1 MNKHRGFFITL
12 EGMEGAGKSSHMAF
26 IAGQLENKGREVVT
40 TREPGG
46 TPLGEQIR
54 DLLLMQR
61 SLAIDSLAELL
72 LMFAARAQH
81 IRETIVPALQNGKI
95 VLCDR
100 FTDSSYA
107 YQGGGRGLPADIIS
121 RLASIVHLNLRPDLT
136 LLFDVP
142 VITGLERAC
151 RERTADRFEM
161 EDLQFFENV
170 RKTYLKIADAEP
182 ARVKLINTDTDIGSV
197 HARIL
202 EILRDTGLC

>member
-26 IAGQLENKGREVVT
+26 IAGHLENTGREIET

-61 SLAIDSLAELL
+61 SLAIDGLSELL

-81 IRETIVPALQNGKI
+81 IQEIIIPALQSGKI

-107 YQGGGRGLPADIIS
+107 YQGGGRGLPAETIS
-121 RLASIVHLNLRPDLT
+121 RLAGIVHADLQPDLT

-142 VITGLERAC
+142 VIIGLERAC
-151 RERTADRFEM
+151 RERVADRFEM
-161 EDLQFFENV
+161 EDLQFFEKV
-170 RKTYLKIADAEP
+170 RKSYLKIAETEP
-182 ARVKLINTDTDIGSV
+182 VRVKLINTDTDIGSV